1 MTDRL
6 QPVMQE
12 AYRLAYI
19 RKPEFMGNTRTEEK
33 DPKFKVISDLPWCE
47 QEINERLA
55 AYRQLSDKVEQEW
68 HALPAQKK
76 ETYFQLV
83 KYPVQAAAQ
92 MNNKL
97 LTAQLARH
105 GKADWADSDRAYDSI
120 VSLTKTYNTTKW
132 NRMMD
137 FQPRRLL
144 VFNRVERKALS
155 SGLLEKPQAVY
166 TWNGADCV
174 EGASVIC
181 EGLGYEGKAVAVEK
195 KKELTFEF
203 AAWETDSVE
212 VEVRLLPNH
221 PVEGERLRF
230 TISLDGSATEAVS
243 YETKGRS
250 EEWKE
255 NVLCN
260 QAVRR
265 MILPVARKASHRLIF
280 TALDE
285 GVVLDQI
292 CLYMPRIK

>member
-1 MTDRL
+1 MEPYDGFPTT
-6 QPVMQE
+6 QTS
-12 AYRLAYI
+12 
-19 RKPEFMGNTRTEEK
+19 G
-33 DPKFKVISDLPWCE
+33 
-47 QEINERLA
+47 
-55 AYRQLSDKVEQEW
+55 
-68 HALPAQKK
+68 
-76 ETYFQLV
+76 FQSG
-83 KYPVQAAAQ
+83 
-92 MNNKL
+92 
-97 LTAQLARH
+97 
-105 GKADWADSDRAYDSI
+105 GK
-120 VSLTKTYNTTKW
+120 
-132 NRMMD
+132 
-137 FQPRRLL
+137 
-144 VFNRVERKALS
+144 KALS
-155 SGLLEKPQAVY
+155 SGLPEKRQAVY

-265 MILPVARKASHRLIF
+265 MILPVARKASHRLILQHWMKVWYWIRYTF
-280 TALDE
+280 IHL
-285 GVVLDQI
+285 G
-292 CLYMPRIK
+292 

>member
-1 MTDRL
+1 M
-6 QPVMQE
+6 
-12 AYRLAYI
+12 
-19 RKPEFMGNTRTEEK
+19 
-33 DPKFKVISDLPWCE
+33 
-47 QEINERLA
+47 
-55 AYRQLSDKVEQEW
+55 
-68 HALPAQKK
+68 
-76 ETYFQLV
+76 V

-120 VSLTKTYNTTKW
+120 VSLTKRYNTTKW

-137 FQPRRLL
+137 FQPRRLP

-155 SGLLEKPQAVY
+155 SGLPEKRQAVY
-166 TWNGADCV
+166 TWNGADCA
-174 EGASVIC
+174 EGVSAIC
-181 EGLGYEGKAVAVEK
+181 EGLGYEGKAVAVSK
-195 KKELTFEF
+195 NKELTFEF
-203 AAWETDSVE
+203 TAWETDSVE

-265 MILPVARKASHRLIF
+265 MVLPVARKASHRLIF

-292 CLYMPRIK
+292 YLYMPRIKIG

>member
-1 MTDRL
+1 M
-6 QPVMQE
+6 
-12 AYRLAYI
+12 
-19 RKPEFMGNTRTEEK
+19 
-33 DPKFKVISDLPWCE
+33 
-47 QEINERLA
+47 
-55 AYRQLSDKVEQEW
+55 
-68 HALPAQKK
+68 
-76 ETYFQLV
+76 V

-265 MILPVARKASHRLIF
+265 MVLPVARKASHRLIF

-292 CLYMPRIK
+292 YLYMPRIK